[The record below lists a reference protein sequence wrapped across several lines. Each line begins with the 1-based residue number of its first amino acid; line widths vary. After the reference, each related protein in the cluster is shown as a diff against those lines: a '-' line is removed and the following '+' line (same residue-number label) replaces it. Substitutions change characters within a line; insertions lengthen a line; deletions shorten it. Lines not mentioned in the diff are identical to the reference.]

1 MCLKNI
7 SKNTLLRLNLNS
19 REKHSV
25 LLNQRTINA
34 VDYKRGEMQKARLT
48 KNRPDHRVHHRRLHI
63 IEAGWSIILGGPA
76 WKATF
81 NVDKQMQAGHQ
92 ST

>member
-48 KNRPDHRVHHRRLHI
+48 KNRPDHRRLHI
-63 IEAGWSIILGGPA
+63 IEAGWSIIPGGPA

-81 NVDKQMQAGHQ
+81 NVDKQTQAGNQ